1 MYDKVKIRDM
11 ACKDAKLPQTAAIY
25 RTNDDHP
32 ETLLRKKK
40 EKDKDK
46 EIKRGPPSPPG
57 RLPGDPVTPPPK
69 RKKPKKKSG
78 RTARP

>member
-11 ACKDAKLPQTAAIY
+11 GCEDAKLPQTAPIY
-25 RTNDDHP
+25 RTSDDLP
-32 ETLLRKKK
+32 ETLLRKKT

-46 EIKRGPPSPPG
+46 EIKRD
-57 RLPGDPVTPPPK
+57 RLPGEPGTPPPK